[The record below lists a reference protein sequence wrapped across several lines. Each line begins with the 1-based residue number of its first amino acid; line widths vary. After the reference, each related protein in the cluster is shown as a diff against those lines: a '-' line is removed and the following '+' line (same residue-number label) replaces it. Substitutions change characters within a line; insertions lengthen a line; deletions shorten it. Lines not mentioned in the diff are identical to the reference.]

1 MKRKTCAI
9 CGTYYY
15 TKCRQEKNHDAII
28 QHRDFHRLYRL
39 VSAAVDDARARA
51 AKEANSLP
59 PKRLTRKRRR
69 VGARTKPRRT
79 WPAGTLSLRS
89 RVVAAIHSEGP

>member
-1 MKRKTCAI
+1 MKLKTCDI
-9 CGTYYY
+9 CGTRYY
-15 TKCRQEKNHDAII
+15 KNCRQEKNHDAII
-28 QHRDFHRLYRL
+28 QHRQFHRLYRL

-59 PKRLTRKRRR
+59 PKRLTRKPRRT
-69 VGARTKPRRT
+69 GARVKPRRT

-89 RVVAAIHSEGP
+89 RMVAAIHSEGP